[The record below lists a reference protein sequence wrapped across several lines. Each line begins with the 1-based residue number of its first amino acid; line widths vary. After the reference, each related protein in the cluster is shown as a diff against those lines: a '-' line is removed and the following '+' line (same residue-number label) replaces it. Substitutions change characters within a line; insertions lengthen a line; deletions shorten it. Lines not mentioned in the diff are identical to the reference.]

1 MPNSDL
7 PVYTAKLPVL
17 VTRDGLRVREDVLY
31 TNAKGEDH
39 EGSRKRAETALLKV
53 KDILPGVF
61 EPNEA
66 ILYIFK
72 CQAPLSPFEQ
82 FMLGWQAYFLTA
94 TTLVFT
100 NLRLIH
106 FSVDSRGN
114 WTQTLKTARWGDI
127 SEAKIKGWLNRMLRL
142 KYANGKKENY
152 WRIQARDGKKV
163 KDILAAVMPASR
175 GEGTAAQGMT
185 SLCPDCRALLTP
197 GVYRCN
203 QCGLAFRDEKTLLK
217 WTLLVPGGGYL
228 YARIWFLGVLGFVF
242 EGAFLLVTLLLVL
255 TAAGILPAG
264 TNQTGR
270 PESEANLWITTAFF
284 LLFVVLQKL
293 LEFHHS
299 RRVIRSFRPLR
310 RPGQG

>member
-1 MPNSDL
+1 MPNSDV
-7 PVYTAKLPVL
+7 PVYPTKLPLL
-17 VTRDGLRVREDVLY
+17 VARDGLQVREDVLY

-39 EGSRKRAETALLKV
+39 EASRKRAEAALLKV
-53 KDILPGVF
+53 KDILPSVL

-72 CQAPLSPFEQ
+72 CQAPLSAFEQ
-82 FMLGWQAYFLTA
+82 LMLGWQAYFLTA

-114 WTQTLKTARWGDI
+114 WTRTLKTARWGDV
-127 SEAKIKGWLNRMLRL
+127 SEAKIKGWLNRILRL

-163 KDILAAVMPASR
+163 KSILAAVMPASR
-175 GEGTAAQGMT
+175 GEATAAQGLT
-185 SLCPDCRALLTP
+185 SLCPDCRASLTP

-203 QCGLAFRDEKTLLK
+203 QCGLTFRDEKTLVK
-217 WTLLVPGGGYL
+217 WTLLMPGGGYL
-228 YARIWFLGVLGFVF
+228 YAKIWFLGVLGFVF
-242 EGAFLLVTLLLVL
+242 EGAFLLVTLSFALMALGV
-255 TAAGILPAG
+255 LPAG
-264 TNQTGR
+264 RDQAGR
-270 PESEANLWITTAFF
+270 GESPMELWITTAFF
-284 LLFVVLQKL
+284 LLLVASQKL

-299 RRVIRSFRPLR
+299 RRVIRNFRPLR
-310 RPGQG
+310 HPGQG

>member
-1 MPNSDL
+1 MPNSDV
-7 PVYTAKLPVL
+7 PVYTFKLPML
-17 VTRDGLRVREDVLY
+17 VARDGLRVREDVLY
-31 TNAKGEDH
+31 TNAKGDDREA
-39 EGSRKRAETALLKV
+39 SRKRAESALLKV
-53 KDILPGVF
+53 KDILPSVL

-94 TTLVFT
+94 TTLVLT

-127 SEAKIKGWLNRMLRL
+127 SEAKTKGWLSRMLRL
-142 KYANGKKENY
+142 KYASGKKENY

-175 GEGTAAQGMT
+175 GEGTAALGMT
-185 SLCPDCRALLTP
+185 SLCPDCRTVLTP

-203 QCGLAFRDEKTLLK
+203 QCGLPFRDEKTLLK
-217 WTLLVPGGGYL
+217 WTLLVPGGGYI
-228 YARIWFLGVLGFVF
+228 YAKIWLLGALGFVF
-242 EGAFLLVTLLLVL
+242 EGAFLLVTLSFALMAL
-255 TAAGILPAG
+255 GILPVA
-264 TNQTGR
+264 TNQAGRTESRAELWVTTG
-270 PESEANLWITTAFF
+270 FF
-284 LLFVVLQKL
+284 LLFVGLQKL

-299 RRVIRSFRPLR
+299 QRVIRNFRPLR